1 MSIDPRDQKRRYGQ
15 GVGLLLVLLCSL
27 PLTAVANRV
36 AGAII
41 ARHDPALAALSSTAI
56 PSCLVI
62 ALLFACFGNASLL
75 QLPAKPWNSHTEVLR
90 LSIVWMAAWLAGALA
105 LAVAQGH
112 WPTYVHAWP
121 ARIGFLIFGP
131 IGEELLFRGIVQ
143 ERARQVWHRSGTPAI
158 LISTAAFS
166 LHHLFIH
173 TAPAGL
179 LFAQLLFTLPM
190 GIVFATLR
198 ERTGSLW
205 PGVALHILTN
215 LPFAS

>member
-1 MSIDPRDQKRRYGQ
+1 
-15 GVGLLLVLLCSL
+15 V
-27 PLTAVANRV
+27 
-36 AGAII
+36 
-41 ARHDPALAALSSTAI
+41 
-56 PSCLVI
+56 
-62 ALLFACFGNASLL
+62 
-75 QLPAKPWNSHTEVLR
+75 KPWNSHTQVLR

-143 ERARQVWHRSGTPAI
+143 ERARQVWRRPGTPAI

-179 LFAQLLFTLPM
+179 LVAQLLFTLPM

-205 PGVALHILTN
+205 PGVALHVLTN
-215 LPFAS
+215 LPFAF

>member
-1 MSIDPRDQKRRYGQ
+1 MSINPRDREGRYGQ
-15 GVGLLLVLLCSL
+15 GIGLLLVFLCSL
-27 PLTAVANRV
+27 PLTAVANRMASAMV
-36 AGAII
+36 AW
-41 ARHDPALAALSSTAI
+41 HDPALAALGSTAI

-62 ALLFACFGNASLL
+62 ALLFACFGNANLL
-75 QLPAKPWNSHTEVLR
+75 KLPAKPWNSHTQVLR
-90 LSIVWMAAWLAGALA
+90 LSIGWMAAWLAGALA

-131 IGEELLFRGIVQ
+131 IGEELLFRGLVQ
-143 ERARQVWHRSGTPAI
+143 ERARQVWRGSGTPAI

-179 LFAQLLFTLPM
+179 LVAQLLFTLPM

-205 PGVALHILTN
+205 PGVALHVLTN
-215 LPFAS
+215 LPFAF